1 MIAVDKIAH
10 FCAGWAIAATAFI
23 FVGGWPAILLAAISG
38 AAISGAAKEL
48 LDKRTGKGT
57 PELAD
62 FLFTLEGGIFA
73 VSVCS
78 LLPKVIPIS
87 SFNYFPY
94 S

>member
-1 MIAVDKIAH
+1 MKLIAVDKIAH

-38 AAISGAAKEL
+38 AAKEL
-48 LDKRTGKGT
+48 FDKVTGRGT
-57 PELAD
+57 PEIAD
-62 FLFTLEGGIFA
+62 FLFTLAGGIFA